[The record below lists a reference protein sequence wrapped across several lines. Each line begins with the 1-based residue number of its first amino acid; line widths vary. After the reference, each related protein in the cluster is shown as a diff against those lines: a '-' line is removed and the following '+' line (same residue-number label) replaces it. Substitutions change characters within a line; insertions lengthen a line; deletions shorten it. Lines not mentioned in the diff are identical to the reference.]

1 MERAIII
8 VTLAMS
14 VAGLGYCNKTHAAD
28 NTIMVDQIGSNNTIT
43 VVQDGAGHTAAV
55 KLGAISDVDY
65 TTISIT
71 QQGAGKLAKV
81 EIPSG
86 VSNNASI
93 QQDGTGNHIANIQNL
108 NGSANNITIG
118 QSGAGNH
125 TFNVAADPGTTNS
138 GNTINAT
145 QSGSG
150 NKQFDLTLS
159 GTSGASVT
167 VQQTNPIQ
175 SNGGSM
181 NIQCTPCGAYSYIR
195 N

>member
-28 NTIMVDQIGSNNTIT
+28 NTVMIDQIGTGNQTSII
-43 VVQDGAGHTAAV
+43 QDGSGNTAAV
-55 KLGAISDVDY
+55 KLGAMGDVDY

-71 QQGAGKLAKV
+71 QQGNNKLAKV

-86 VSNNASI
+86 VNNGVSI

-118 QSGAGNH
+118 QTGAGNH
-125 TFNVAADPGTTNS
+125 TFNVVADPGTTNS
-138 GNTINAT
+138 GNTINAN
-145 QSGSG
+145 QSGNG

-159 GTSGASVT
+159 GTSGATVT
-167 VQQTNPIQ
+167 VQQTNPTQ
-175 SNGGSM
+175 SNSGSM
-181 NIQCTPCGAYSYIR
+181 NIQCTTCGAYSYIR